1 MITLTVTKATNKA
14 TVNFDGKDV
23 ELRVIPVNKAGVK
36 PGTHWVDLQKLGTPK
51 KWQTVNYVDQKE
63 DVFTVE
69 VDETAARKVSPRKS
83 RIISLSNIKDF
94 LNDEQKEQIDE
105 LVKSAEAERD
115 RQAEEAAKN
124 APVKEKRSRAMTP
137 EQKLAKKLAE
147 VEELKKII
155 SGEIPAPAPK
165 KAKKK
170 AAAVENLDEGTAASG
185 TNEEV
190 VDKA

>member
-51 KWQTVNYVDQKE
+51 KWQTVNYLDQTD

-105 LVKSAEAERD
+105 LIKSAEAERD

-147 VEELKKII
+147 IEELKKII

-170 AAAVENLDEGTAASG
+170 ADEVENLDEGTD
-185 TNEEV
+185 EEA
-190 VDKA
+190 DNA